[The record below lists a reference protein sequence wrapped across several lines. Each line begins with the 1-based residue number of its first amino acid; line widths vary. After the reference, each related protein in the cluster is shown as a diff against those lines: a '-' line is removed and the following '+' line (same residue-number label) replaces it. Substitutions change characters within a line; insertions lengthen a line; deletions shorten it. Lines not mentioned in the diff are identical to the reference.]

1 MPRRSSAA
9 RRKKREPFG
18 SLNWVSF
25 CGFALLLF
33 PITHRGE
40 FHLSRG
46 FLVVFCEEFLFYL
59 HRVMCPREVVFSL
72 PLNNYSIAWFLTF
85 VNSFLKIFLRLATL
99 SFRTVEHFSSP
110 HLGSYQVLR
119 WLLVPTVERSVA
131 LPFILCTYYNT
142 GFRFCQGFFETFFIF
157 FFRVGVPRQ
166 GVFSVTY
173 HPFR

>member
-1 MPRRSSAA
+1 VLPGFSDDEYLLYDFWA
-9 RRKKREPFG
+9 KKREPFG

-46 FLVVFCEEFLFYL
+46 FLVVICEEFLFDL

-72 PLNNYSIAWFLTF
+72 PLNNYSIAWFLAF

-119 WLLVPTVERSVA
+119 WLLVPTVEHSVA
-131 LPFILCTYYNT
+131 LPLSLCIYFIMD
-142 GFRFCQGFFETFFIF
+142 GVDCQPLFLFFK
-157 FFRVGVPRQ
+157 
-166 GVFSVTY
+166 
-173 HPFR
+173 